1 MRENTT
7 KTPKVDKRSYRTV
20 LLLVGALAV
29 VSISGAFAVEA
40 SGGDV
45 FGVVVTNDGSVWPGV
60 LISLTGGDV
69 KQKTVSD
76 TDGAFRFNSVP
87 PGDYVMVFQAQGKKK
102 AKRKISVSTE
112 NVDLGTIALD

>member
-1 MRENTT
+1 M
-7 KTPKVDKRSYRTV
+7 KTPMVDDRLHRVV
-20 LLLVGALAV
+20 LLLVVALAT
-29 VSISGAFAVEA
+29 VSVPGAFAGED

-45 FGVVVTNDGSVWPGV
+45 FGVVVTSDGSAWPGV

-87 PGDYVMVFQAQGKKK
+87 PGDYVVVFQAQGKKK
-102 AKRKISVSTE
+102 VKRKIPVSTE
-112 NVDLGTIALD
+112 DVDLGTIAID

>member
-1 MRENTT
+1 M
-7 KTPKVDKRSYRTV
+7 KTPMVDDRLHRVV
-20 LLLVGALAV
+20 LLLVVALAT
-29 VSISGAFAVEA
+29 VSVPGAFAGED

-45 FGVVVTNDGSVWPGV
+45 FGVVVTSDGSAWPGV

-87 PGDYVMVFQAQGKKK
+87 PDDYVVVFQAQGKKK
-102 AKRKISVSTE
+102 VKRKIPVSTE
-112 NVDLGTIALD
+112 DVDLGTIAID